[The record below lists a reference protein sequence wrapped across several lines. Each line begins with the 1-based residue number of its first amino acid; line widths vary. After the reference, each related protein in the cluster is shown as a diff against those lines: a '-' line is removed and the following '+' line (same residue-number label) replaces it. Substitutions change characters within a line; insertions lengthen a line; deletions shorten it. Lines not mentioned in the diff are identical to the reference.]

1 MHKDWR
7 LNEELGDL
15 LRRAQRS
22 DVREEGDLMAALAYA
37 PRIGPNGH
45 ARRNRRTR
53 IGELGAATTLRLVAV
68 PASGERRVAAPPVAF
83 RPVTVEPISAPRP
96 EEPLWAPQPEE
107 VFEPQP
113 EEVFEPQP
121 EEEVAY
127 APSSPAAR
135 PKISHE
141 LERRVVERR
150 ASERRARA
158 AEFRRRRLRL
168 LGVLMSVGLAA
179 GLWFATSAVAS
190 QSQGRLQTLPGSV
203 KTAHGYL
210 YRVQSGDTV
219 WSIATR
225 LDPTGDPR
233 PLADQ
238 IETEIG
244 GTNLQVGTQVLLP

>member
-1 MHKDWR
+1 
-7 LNEELGDL
+7 
-15 LRRAQRS
+15 
-22 DVREEGDLMAALAYA
+22 MAALAYA
-37 PRIGPNGH
+37 PRIGPNGQ

-83 RPVTVEPISAPRP
+83 RPVIVEPISAPRP
-96 EEPLWAPQPEE
+96 EEPVWTPEPEE
-107 VFEPQP
+107 VWAPDP
-113 EEVFEPQP
+113 EQ
-121 EEEVAY
+121 EVAY
-127 APSSPAAR
+127 APSSPALR

-141 LERRVVERR
+141 LERRVVARR

-158 AEFRRRRLRL
+158 AELRRRRLRL
-168 LGVLMSVGLAA
+168 LGVLVSVALAA

-190 QSQGRLQTLPGSV
+190 QSQGRLQALPGSV
-203 KTAHGYL
+203 KTAHGFL
-210 YRVQSGDTV
+210 YRVQPGDTV